1 MNLRF
6 TLVVSLAALS
16 GAVGLFALRAGG
28 QAPADTVQ
36 RPPTIVEAGPDN
48 TFIERTPDGKVL
60 RTMQRSPNESG
71 AGNWITSDGRTFYA
85 TPQYAG
91 GYGVI
96 AAQSDPETQKLLA
109 QEQSAAQE
117 ARALAASS
125 QGGSDSEKA
134 DAKKKLRE
142 KLIQVFDLQQQ
153 RRNREITKIEERLG
167 KLKDTLKKRDTA
179 KESIVDRRLEALTG
193 GVDELGWEES
203 LPGPPPAPF
212 PANAYPVPPGVPGT
226 TVPRY
231 APPPPTAPRA
241 SAAPGAV
248 PPPATVV
255 PLGVPAASTP
265 STGELPPAP
274 APVAAPGGRR

>member
-6 TLVVSLAALS
+6 TLFVSLAALS

-48 TFIERTPDGKVL
+48 TFIERMPDGKVL
-60 RTMQRSPNESG
+60 RMTQQSG
-71 AGNWITSDGRTFYA
+71 AGNWLTADGRTYY
-85 TPQYAG
+85 PQPA
-91 GYGVI
+91 YGI
-96 AAQSDPETQKLLA
+96 ASALQHDPETQKLLA

-117 ARALAASS
+117 ARALAASA
-125 QGGSDSEKA
+125 QAGSDSEKA

-142 KLIQVFDLQQQ
+142 KLIQIFDLQQQ

-179 KESIVDRRLEALTG
+179 KESIIDRRLEALTG

-203 LPGPPPAPF
+203 LPGQPPAYGPVR
-212 PANAYPVPPGVPGT
+212 AYPVPPGLPPAT
-226 TVPRY
+226 IEPRF
-231 APPPPTAPRA
+231 APPAPTAPRA
-241 SAAPGAV
+241 SAAPAAAPR
-248 PPPATVV
+248 PPELPTTPVAPLTAPAP
-255 PLGVPAASTP
+255 PLPTVPAVEP
-265 STGELPPAP
+265 SP
-274 APVAAPGGRR
+274 APVAAPAGRR